1 MYIYIYIQIS
11 SRCWIHITKSHIY
24 IVIYVYIYIYYGLCI
39 VTVYHHS
46 NLSIH
51 WIITTSPRHLA
62 KRQGGQGIWSVSPCR
77 EKIPC
82 STCSGGKC
90 IYIKLWIFSPT
101 YGWNIIW
108 SVYVYIYIHT
118 LLLAISYKWRF
129 IDGKSSTIGKSSITN
144 GYIIIYIYMLYI
156 HIYIYM
162 SPRWKSKS
170 SPN

>member
-1 MYIYIYIQIS
+1 MYCYGIPPFKF
-11 SRCWIHITKSHIY
+11 IHSLNHPNI
-24 IVIYVYIYIYYGLCI
+24 
-39 VTVYHHS
+39 
-46 NLSIH
+46 
-51 WIITTSPRHLA
+51 PEAA

-129 IDGKSSTIGKSSITN
+129 IAGKSSTIGKSSITN
-144 GYIIIYIYMLYI
+144 GYKIIYIYILYI
-156 HIYIYM
+156 YTIYIY
-162 SPRWKSKS
+162 SPQDGKASHHQISRDLFFNLFGDEYSLS
-170 SPN
+170 LYIYICIYRI